1 MVTHTYLGA
10 IPPDV
15 VKVGTGK
22 YTLSVPCSPAKAGV
36 DGLWGYEWVGT
47 GTVSDV
53 QPGTW
58 RVMDENFTLNLMV
71 LVLITDAAPVDAS
84 QRALDAYLGIDHGDG
99 SGQSIPAAILKD
111 TSLSGT
117 VEWCEPVTADAYG
130 RVEYGGIIY
139 FGARISWT
147 GRPRSG

>member
-1 MVTHTYLGA
+1 MADLVAITNALAAQITQYTGLRALGQA
-10 IPPDV
+10 RDQITPPCAV
-15 VKVGTGK
+15 VLPGRAGPFLLYGT
-22 YTLSVPCSPAKAGV
+22 T
-36 DGLWGYEWVGT
+36 
-47 GTVSDV
+47 
-53 QPGTW
+53 
-58 RVMDENFTLNLMV
+58 MDENFTLNLMV

-111 TSLSGT
+111 PSLGGT

-139 FGARISWT
+139 FGARISCNC
-147 GRPRSG
+147 GCI